1 MLTGKEKVSY
11 GLGAVG
17 KDMVYMLSANYVLYY
32 YQDLLGVNA
41 IAMGIILLV
50 ARLFDAFNDPFIGVV
65 VAKTKTRW
73 GKFRPWLLIGTL
85 TNAVI
90 LYLMFSAPPALDG
103 NGLIAYAAVTYILWG
118 ITYTMM
124 DIPYWSMIPAFTKNG
139 KEREGLS
146 ALARSCAGVG
156 SAIISIVTVI
166 AVFNIGQKLS
176 PATPEYLKAVENV
189 SEQEARQEAM
199 FNTIIEKGGSP
210 EDVKDYARLLQE
222 RRGDEASLA
231 KINAY
236 EEKFMQAGVIELYLD
251 AYKAHVRNIRDAEKN
266 VAKAIAPVERVGY
279 KYFSIIVA
287 VIFVLFTIIT
297 CLAIKEKST
306 VKLQSPRVGEMF
318 KALFKNDQAVI
329 IVAAIVV
336 VNTAFYSTSNLIIY
350 FFKYDFNPAEFE
362 KNYSLFQTFGGGFQ
376 ILAMMALFPLLRK
389 FMNTL
394 KIFYTSFFM
403 AFAGYILFFLVS
415 LSGTNKFAAILPAG
429 FLIMS
434 AVGMLNV
441 VVTVFLANSVD
452 YGELKNHRRDES
464 VVFSMQTFVV
474 KLASGFSALVA
485 SVVLSVCNISKDS
498 IEGTK
503 LSAASTMGLRI
514 GMMIVPLAILLAG
527 LLIFKHRFILTDE
540 KVQEINDQLIERGK
554 RLEAISSGD
563 SGK

>member
-210 EDVKDYARLLQE
+210 EDVKDYARLLKE

>member
-50 ARLFDAFNDPFIGVV
+50 ARIFDAFNDPFMGVV

-73 GKFRPWLLIGTL
+73 GKFRPWLMIGTL

-90 LYLMFSAPPALDG
+90 LFLMFSAPPALDG
-103 NGLIAYAAVTYILWG
+103 NGLIAYAAITYILWG

-176 PATPEYLKAVENV
+176 PATPDYLKAVENV
-189 SEQEARQEAM
+189 SEQEARQEDM

-210 EDVKDYARLLQE
+210 DDVNDYARLLKE
-222 RRGDEASLA
+222 RRGDDVSLA
-231 KINAY
+231 KIKAY
-236 EEKFMQAGVIELYLD
+236 EEKFKQAGVMEIYLD

-266 VAKAIAPVERVGY
+266 VAKAKAPVERVGY

-336 VNTAFYSTSNLIIY
+336 VNTAFYSTSNLVIY

-415 LSGTNKFAAILPAG
+415 LSGTNKFAAILPSG

-474 KLASGFSALVA
+474 KLASGVSALIA
-485 SVVLSVCNISKDS
+485 SVVLSVCNISKDA

-503 LSAASTMGLRI
+503 LSA
-514 GMMIVPLAILLAG
+514 LAILLAG
-527 LLIFKHRFILTDE
+527 LLIFKHRFVLTDE

-563 SGK
+563 SKK